1 MTSSSASSEEKSEA
15 PRLPKRGAFFLPQ
28 AWTSQDHFLLKAI
41 TRATSNMTTNQ
52 IAIRNRTSVK
62 PSPPS
67 SIHVTC
73 ASREL
78 EA

>member
-1 MTSSSASSEEKSEA
+1 MTSSSASSEVERHPVYQSGV
-15 PRLPKRGAFFLPQ
+15 PFFLPQ
-28 AWTSQDHFLLKAI
+28 SWTSQAHFLLKAI